1 MASNV
6 AVATRFLDI
15 LSGPNLSPLRE
26 LFCED
31 VRFEYP
37 GLGAIT
43 GRGKTVLLLKKIMS
57 RFEALRFQAVDFVQD
72 GEKLCVLWT
81 NEGRFKAG
89 AAFRNEGVTVLH
101 IRDGAI
107 SYVSDYFKHDRA
119 A

>member
-1 MASNV
+1 MGCNV
-6 AVATRFLDI
+6 ALAKRFLDI
-15 LSGPNLSPLRE
+15 LSGENLSPLRE

-43 GRGKTVLLLKKIMS
+43 GRSKTVLLLKKIMS

-81 NEGRFKAG
+81 NEGRLKAG
-89 AAFRNEGVTVLH
+89 EAFRNEGVTILH
-101 IRDGAI
+101 IRNGTI